1 MEHFDHIFARA
12 CARHGGEA
20 ALRRLIATPVLGP
33 AELAAIPD
41 DRWLSSFTM
50 SLFQSGFV
58 WRVIRDKWPDFERAF
73 FGFDP
78 HKMLLLDEHHLERLN
93 HDPSIV
99 RHAKKIAAVPVNAQM
114 VLTLGREHGG
124 FGAFVANWPT
134 TDMVG
139 LWQQIRRHGRLLGG
153 NIAPYALRRLGVDTF
168 LFTGDVGGY
177 LQHHGVV
184 DAALGSKK
192 GMSQAQA
199 AFNTWREQSGLSL
212 SEISK
217 TLAFSIG

>member
-1 MEHFDHIFARA
+1 MEHFDQILERA
-12 CARHGGEA
+12 SARHGGEA
-20 ALRRLIATPVLGP
+20 ALRRLIATPLLS
-33 AELAAIPD
+33 ASELAAIPD

-58 WRVIRDKWPDFERAF
+58 WKVIQDKWPDFERAF

-78 HKMLLLDEHHLERLN
+78 HKMLLLDEQHLDRLN
-93 HDPSIV
+93 HDAGIV

-114 VLTLGREHGG
+114 VLELGQHHGG
-124 FGAFVANWPT
+124 FGAFVAAWPKN
-134 TDMVG
+134 DVVG
-139 LWQQIRRHGRLLGG
+139 LWQQIRRHGKLLGG

-168 LFTGDVGGY
+168 LFTGDVSAY

-184 DAALGSKK
+184 DAALGSQK
-192 GMSQAQA
+192 GMNQAQV

-217 TLAFSIG
+217 TIAFSMG